1 MANPRKRLTENAPGP
16 FFVDSTCIDCGLCRW
31 LAPVVFG
38 ALDDFAYVA
47 AQPASG
53 GDRDAARRAALAC
66 PVGAIG
72 AGAGGLKGAADLL
85 PQAFGAGVYFL
96 GYASPSS
103 FGAASWLIVR
113 PGGNVLVDSPRWN
126 ARLVRDVEALGG
138 VGTMFLTH
146 ADDVGEHA
154 RFAARFAARRVL
166 HRGDVGPGTRDVE
179 LQPEGEAPV
188 TLADDLTVIPVPGH
202 TRGSACLLHTV
213 GDEGYLFTGDH
224 LAFARAAADG
234 STDGTLI
241 AFRDAC
247 WYDWAVQTA
256 AMERLLAHRFTWVL
270 PGHGRPGR
278 LAPDA
283 MRGALK
289 DLIGRMRMR

>member
-179 LQPEGEAPV
+179 LQPEGEVPV

-202 TRGSACLLHTV
+202 TRGSACLRYDGPDGT
-213 GDEGYLFTGDH
+213 YLFTGDH
-224 LAFARAAADG
+224 LAFDRADPG
-234 STDGTLI
+234 RLI

-247 WYDWAVQTA
+247 WYDWRRQTA
-256 AMERLLAHRFTWVL
+256 AMERLRGHAFEWVL
-270 PGHGRPGR
+270 PGHGAPGR
-278 LAPDA
+278 LPPDA
-283 MRGALK
+283 MQRALE
-289 DLIGRMRMR
+289 DLIGRMRAPRP